1 MRIEQLLKHLV
12 SRFPASA
19 EVVAADV
26 AIMAPDGSGLI
37 DAVHYEADDE
47 GHESDDDGETNVPE
61 RIVPLQRR
69 S

>member
-26 AIMAPDGSGLI
+26 AVLAPDGSGLI

-47 GHESDDDGETNVPE
+47 GDENDGGGEAIVPE
-61 RIVPLQRR
+61 RVVPLRRR